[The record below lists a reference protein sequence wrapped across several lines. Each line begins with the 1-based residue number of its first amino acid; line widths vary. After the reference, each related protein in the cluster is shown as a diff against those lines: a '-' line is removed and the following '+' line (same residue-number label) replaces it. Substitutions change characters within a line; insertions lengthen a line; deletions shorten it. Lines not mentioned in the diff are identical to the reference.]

1 MAKYGVILKLSY
13 KGEAIEEADV
23 PIIVDAQ
30 DLEEVFHTLEED
42 MEIQIELEDFAS
54 QNYGEL
60 EFDAWKPIKIFQFT
74 LTEDGDIDEDNEPTV
89 VWEVWKKYQP
99 IIHNKFKDYKN

>member
-1 MAKYGVILKLSY
+1 MAKYGVILKLSSG
-13 KGEAIEEADV
+13 GEAIEEADV
-23 PIIVDAQ
+23 PIIIDAL
-30 DLEEVFHTLEED
+30 DLKEVFHTLQED

-54 QNYGEL
+54 QNYGKL

-89 VWEVWKKYQP
+89 VWEKGDGEV
-99 IIHNKFKDYKN
+99 KFSG

>member
-23 PIIVDAQ
+23 PIIVDAL

-42 MEIQIELEDFAS
+42 MEIQIELEDFVS

-60 EFDAWKPIKIFQFT
+60 EFDAWKPIKIFQFI
-74 LTEDGDIDEDNEPTV
+74 LTEDGDIDEDNEPSI
-89 VWEVWKKYQP
+89 VWEKG
-99 IIHNKFKDYKN
+99 DGEA

>member
-1 MAKYGVILKLSY
+1 MAKYGVILKLSS
-13 KGEAIEEADV
+13 KGKSIEEADV
-23 PIIVDAQ
+23 PIIIDAL
-30 DLEEVFHTLEED
+30 DLKEVFHTLQED

-74 LTEDGDIDEDNEPTV
+74 LTEDGEIDEGNEPSV
-89 VWEVWKKYQP
+89 VWEIVDGEVR
-99 IIHNKFKDYKN
+99 IN

>member
-13 KGEAIEEADV
+13 KEEAIEEADV

-30 DLEEVFHTLEED
+30 DLEED

-89 VWEVWKKYQP
+89 VWEV
-99 IIHNKFKDYKN
+99 

>member
-1 MAKYGVILKLSY
+1 MAKYGVILELSY
-13 KGEAIEEADV
+13 VGKAIEESEV
-23 PIIVDAQ
+23 PIIVDALE
-30 DLEEVFHTLEED
+30 LEEVFKTLEEV
-42 MEIQIELEDFAS
+42 MEIQSELEDFAS

-89 VWEVWKKYQP
+89 VWEKGDGEV
-99 IIHNKFKDYKN
+99 KFSG

>member
-1 MAKYGVILKLSY
+1 MVKFGVILKLSS
-13 KGEAIEEADV
+13 KGEAIEDADV
-23 PIIVDAQ
+23 PIIVEAP
-30 DLEEVFHTLEED
+30 DLDEVFKNLEED

-74 LTEDGDIDEDNEPTV
+74 LTEDGDIDENNEPTV
-89 VWEVWKKYQP
+89 VWEE
-99 IIHNKFKDYKN
+99 

>member
-1 MAKYGVILKLSY
+1 MAKYLVVLELSY
-13 KGEAIEEADV
+13 VGQVIEEAEV
-23 PIIVDAQ
+23 PMVVDAL
-30 DLEEVFHTLEED
+30 DLEEVLRTLEED

-74 LTEDGDIDEDNEPTV
+74 LTEDGDIDEDNEPNV
-89 VWEVWKKYQP
+89 VWEV
-99 IIHNKFKDYKN
+99 

>member
-13 KGEAIEEADV
+13 LGKPIEEAEV
-23 PIIVDAQ
+23 PIIVDTL
-30 DLEEVFHTLEED
+30 DLEEVFHTLQED
-42 MEIQIELEDFAS
+42 MEIQFELEDFAN

-89 VWEVWKKYQP
+89 VWEKGDGEV
-99 IIHNKFKDYKN
+99 KFSG

>member
-13 KGEAIEEADV
+13 KGKAIEEADV
-23 PIIVDAQ
+23 PIIVDAL
-30 DLEEVFHTLEED
+30 DLEEVLRNLEED

-60 EFDAWKPIKIFQFT
+60 EFDAWKPIKIFQFS
-74 LTEDGDIDEDNEPTV
+74 LTEDGEMDETKEPTV
-89 VWEVWKKYQP
+89 IWEDGDGEVTM
-99 IIHNKFKDYKN
+99 N

>member
-1 MAKYGVILKLSY
+1 MEKYGVILELSY
-13 KGEAIEEADV
+13 VGKAIEESEV
-23 PIIVDAQ
+23 PIIVDALE
-30 DLEEVFHTLEED
+30 LEEVFKTLEED

-89 VWEVWKKYQP
+89 VWEKGDGEVSM
-99 IIHNKFKDYKN
+99 N

>member
-13 KGEAIEEADV
+13 KVNAIEEADV
-23 PIIVDAQ
+23 PIIVDAL
-30 DLEEVFHTLEED
+30 DLEEVLRILEED

-60 EFDAWKPIKIFQFT
+60 EFDAWKPIKISQFNM
-74 LTEDGDIDEDNEPTV
+74 TEDGYIDIDKESTV
-89 VWEVWKKYQP
+89 V
-99 IIHNKFKDYKN
+99 

>member
-1 MAKYGVILKLSY
+1 MAKYGVILKLSRG
-13 KGEAIEEADV
+13 GEAIEEADV
-23 PIIVDAQ
+23 PIIVDALE
-30 DLEEVFHTLEED
+30 LEEAFHFLETD

-74 LTEDGDIDEDNEPTV
+74 LTEEGDIDEDNEPNV
-89 VWEVWKKYQP
+89 VWE
-99 IIHNKFKDYKN
+99 I